1 MKKVSNRS
9 VAALLLA
16 AVLVVG
22 MAVFVISYLVR
33 GSEWAVFPGSPH
45 VYSGGNLNS
54 GVITDRSG
62 VVLLDSTDGRVYA
75 EDAEVRKATLH
86 LLGDREG
93 YIAAPLLSEYA
104 DALVGYDFL
113 SGTYSLS

>member
-1 MKKVSNRS
+1 M
-9 VAALLLA
+9 
-16 AVLVVG
+16 
-22 MAVFVISYLVR
+22 
-33 GSEWAVFPGSPH
+33 
-45 VYSGGNLNS
+45 NS

-104 DALVGYDFL
+104 DALVGYDSVSYTHLDVYKRQARERATLVVQGRHDPCIVHRAVPVL
-113 SGTYSLS
+113 SRIHI